1 MRSYEMAAIG
11 GCLLVEDT
19 ADHQNLF
26 GPDLESVIYFK
37 DSADLAAKIHRAL
50 DMRESERQILQ
61 NNMRH
66 KVIGGGN
73 TYAAR
78 LEKMLL
84 ILDA

>member
-1 MRSYEMAAIG
+1 
-11 GCLLVEDT
+11 
-19 ADHQNLF
+19 
-26 GPDLESVIYFK
+26 VIYFK

-50 DMRESERQILQ
+50 DMTESERQISQ
-61 NNMRH
+61 ENMRQ

-84 ILDA
+84 FLDA